1 MNKVL
6 VCLDGSEFSKAVCD
20 YGVEIAKKLN
30 LPLVLLNVI
39 EHSTISKNIDL
50 SGNIGLGEKDEL
62 LEMLVDE
69 DAKRSQEQISKGKA
83 ILKQMQ

>member
-20 YGVEIAKKLN
+20 YGIFIAKNLN

-39 EHSTISKNIDL
+39 EHSKISNIVDF

-62 LEMLVDE
+62 LEILIDE

-83 ILKQMQ
+83 ILKQL